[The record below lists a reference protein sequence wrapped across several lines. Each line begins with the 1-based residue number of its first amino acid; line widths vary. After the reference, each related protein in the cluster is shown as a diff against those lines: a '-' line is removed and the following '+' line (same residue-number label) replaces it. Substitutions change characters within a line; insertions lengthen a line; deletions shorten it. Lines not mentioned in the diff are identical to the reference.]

1 MIIAKL
7 MYVTESEKDYVTAAR
22 QKIGLDFELTRIIPK
37 EPAIFS
43 QINSECTIQTSIIE
57 SIEIT
62 EENIVVISK
71 NTKYFFKMI

>member
-7 MYVTESEKDYVTAAR
+7 MYVSENENNYTTVAR

-43 QINSECTIQTSIIE
+43 QINSECIMQTSPIE
-57 SIEIT
+57 SVEIT
-62 EENIVVISK
+62 EENIAVISK
-71 NTKYFFKMI
+71 NTKYFFKML